1 MIRRFKPSGLKPD
14 GEEMGPG
21 TQPRTVEAQY
31 QDEFYRACYVLLG
44 NIYLSSEWSGKEKSG
59 RVDFLVKSQK
69 WAIECVRDGDKLE
82 ENISRF
88 QGGGRYRRWIDSG
101 EVEEY
106 ILLDFRKSQP
116 RKIRGMTLSILS

>member
-1 MIRRFKPSGLKPD
+1 M
-14 GEEMGPG
+14 
-21 TQPRTVEAQY
+21 EAQY

-44 NIYLSSEWSGKEKSG
+44 NIHLSSEWSGEEKSG

-82 ENISRF
+82 EHISRF

-101 EVEEY
+101 GIEEY

-116 RKIRGMTLSILS
+116 RKIRGMTLSILSWVWMLTR